1 MIFNS
6 YSRDSI
12 YFIYIL
18 QCAKILFVS
27 QRCFV
32 LCIMNFGNYTFLW
45 DFKAFSHSFR
55 KKM

>member
-1 MIFNS
+1 MIFVT
-6 YSRDSI
+6 YSRVPI
-12 YFIYIL
+12 YNIYSE
-18 QCAKILFVS
+18 CKDTILFVS